1 MVLFTYWIFKN
12 SLQQKAVP
20 SICFKTR
27 GQVFQ
32 TLVLWAFE
40 ALIENQKLDREFEKF
55 GQVFKNL
62 AEVIKNLGRV
72 FTFYRAQGVPISHGK
87 NY

>member
-1 MVLFTYWIFKN
+1 M
-12 SLQQKAVP
+12 P

-40 ALIENQKLDREFEKF
+40 VLIENQKLDREFEKF

-72 FTFYRAQGVPISHGK
+72 FAFYRAHGVPTSHGK
-87 NY
+87 KY